1 MSKEDAMV
9 TNISRISDEREG
21 FSARLV
27 TSLQNADCS
36 ATSATDLTRNFNIR
50 FSGVPITVHAARK
63 WLIAE
68 AIPTQEKMRV
78 LAEWLGV
85 SAEWLRY
92 GGEERNARP
101 GELTDAIERKNLRML
116 ADMHLL
122 APHEQQIVRDFVE
135 IMVRR
140 SRKAQ
145 ADDKQEVA

>member
-1 MSKEDAMV
+1 MAI
-9 TNISRISDEREG
+9 NISDISDERKR
-21 FSARLV
+21 FSSRLT
-27 TSLQNADCS
+27 TSLQDADCS
-36 ATSATDLTRNFNIR
+36 ASSATDLARNFNIR

-92 GGEERNARP
+92 GGEERKSQP
-101 GELTDAIERKNLRML
+101 GGQIDVLRNKNLRML
-116 ADMHLL
+116 SDLCLL
-122 APHEQQIVRDFVE
+122 DPREQQIVRDFVQ
-135 IMVRR
+135 MLVHGRR
-140 SRKAQ
+140 EDE